1 MGYISFDIEVAE
13 GWEEDYN
20 AWREQG
26 KPESELADKEEMSS
40 PSIEHLGLG
49 DLVTSG
55 FQPFLH
61 PVHPSSR
68 RFAFVRACRSSCSP
82 LSVR

>member
-1 MGYISFDIEVAE
+1 MKVAE

-49 DLVTSG
+49 DLV
-55 FQPFLH
+55 QL
-61 PVHPSSR
+61 
-68 RFAFVRACRSSCSP
+68 ACVTWTDADAVSQFNTGALRH
-82 LSVR
+82 